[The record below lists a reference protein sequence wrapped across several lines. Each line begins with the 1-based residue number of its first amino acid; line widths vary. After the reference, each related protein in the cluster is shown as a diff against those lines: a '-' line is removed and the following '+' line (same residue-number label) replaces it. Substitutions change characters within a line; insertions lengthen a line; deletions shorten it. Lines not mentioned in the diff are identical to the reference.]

1 MSNELTPAAIRQAFV
16 DADPEFDWLPR
27 NAKDAADK
35 GTAIL
40 AKLDD
45 IMNMLVELTEP
56 IMNERAAGSGPGFPD
71 EGNQA

>member
-1 MSNELTPAAIRQAFV
+1 MSSELTPAAIRQAFV
-16 DADPEFDWLPR
+16 DADPHFDWTGR

-35 GTAIL
+35 ATVML
-40 AKLDD
+40 DKLDVILNKLD
-45 IMNMLVELTEP
+45 ALTVP

>member
-1 MSNELTPAAIRQAFV
+1 MPTELTPAAIRQAFV

-40 AKLDD
+40 AKLDTVLNKLD
-45 IMNMLVELTEP
+45 ALTVTV
-56 IMNERAAGSGPGFPD
+56 MNERAAGSGPGFAD